1 MPNHIVK
8 PLFLE
13 ESKDTLLKKCLH
25 DKTQNVKEALNNLIS
40 TKRPNN
46 VYVARKVLEMW
57 VYSAVINFNNG
68 VCGILNVFRGAN
80 MEPEYF
86 MEIFSIKNNRLRVI
100 SINKKS
106 ISEAK
111 IRR

>member
-46 VYVARKVLEMW
+46 VYVARKVLEM
-57 VYSAVINFNNG
+57 
-68 VCGILNVFRGAN
+68 
-80 MEPEYF
+80 
-86 MEIFSIKNNRLRVI
+86 
-100 SINKKS
+100 
-106 ISEAK
+106 
-111 IRR
+111 